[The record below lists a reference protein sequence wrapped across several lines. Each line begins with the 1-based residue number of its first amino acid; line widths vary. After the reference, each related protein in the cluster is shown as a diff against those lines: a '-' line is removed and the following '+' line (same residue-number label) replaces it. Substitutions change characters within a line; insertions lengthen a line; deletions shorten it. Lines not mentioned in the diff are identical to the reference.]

1 MKVEPEESTSSESE
15 PERDE
20 DVGAAEVL
28 EPWVDWI
35 RRATGLAE
43 LHLHKAGA
51 EDWTGEHKR
60 RKWRCAGHLARRDD
74 DRWSKKSLDW
84 TPPGT
89 RKVGRPHARWSDS
102 LDRFATTLFN
112 TEYEKGSWQVL
123 AQDRETWKV
132 LEQDFINM

>member
-1 MKVEPEESTSSESE
+1 MVGVTRKRVCEEEVEPEGSTSSESE

-20 DVGAAEVL
+20 NVKAAEVL

-51 EDWTGEHKR
+51 EDWIGGHTR
-60 RKWRCAGHLARRDD
+60 RKWRWAGHLARKDD

-89 RKVGRPHARWSDS
+89 RKVG
-102 LDRFATTLFN
+102 
-112 TEYEKGSWQVL
+112 
-123 AQDRETWKV
+123 
-132 LEQDFINM
+132 